1 LIVGRLFLIEKELR
15 EKFKKEGHSNFSYV
29 AIAYLLDIFYNPSI
43 ISSITYILINR
54 ETKFFENLRVKS
66 IKNIEIRH
74 SDDIQENYIWFIH
87 NNNDE
92 ISPKLSGKGK

>member
-1 LIVGRLFLIEKELR
+1 MTSGRLFLIEKEIR
-15 EKFKKEGHSNFSYV
+15 EKFKKEGHSNFSYE

-66 IKNIEIRH
+66 IRGIEIRH
-74 SDDIQENYIWFIH
+74 SDQIVNNYIWFIH

-92 ISPKLSGKGK
+92 ISPKLLEKEK